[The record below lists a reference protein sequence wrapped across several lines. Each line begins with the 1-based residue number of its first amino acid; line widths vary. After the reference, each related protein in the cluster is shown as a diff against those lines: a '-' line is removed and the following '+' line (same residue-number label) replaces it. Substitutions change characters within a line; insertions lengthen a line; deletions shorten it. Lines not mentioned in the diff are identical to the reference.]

1 MIGDFKM
8 KKSILIIIMAAV
20 LVTFVGCN
28 KTDEV
33 KPNSSQPAPSQETPN
48 TNEDENNTSD
58 VQSEITLEET
68 INKIYDVKK
77 PELSLGEIPVD
88 LANADSVKSFTGLTD
103 TSKVKDVAASEA
115 MIGSQAY
122 SLVLIQVKDAT
133 DAKGVAEQ
141 VLNGIDQRKWIC
153 VEADDM
159 QVVAQG
165 DVIMMFMVSSE
176 LSETVTSAQIVDAFK
191 QVRGGKLD
199 IELKK

>member
-48 TNEDENNTSD
+48 TSD
-58 VQSEITLEET
+58 DQSEITLDET

-88 LANADSVKSFTGLTD
+88 LVNADSVKSFTGLTD
-103 TSKVKDVAASEA
+103 TSKVKNVAASEA

-122 SLVLIQVKDAT
+122 SLVLIQVKDAS

-176 LSETVTSAQIVDAFK
+176 LSETVTSAQMVDAFK